1 MHPSGLVSLLTHVR
15 HELVSLLQ
23 FGEGKLSSA
32 ALFASSSAD
41 GTVRV
46 WSARCWSCLAILACQ
61 GPDHSLPLLATVM
74 SDKYAHRSCPC
85 FASEKKRLMPFGV
98 NLLRK
103 PRITPGCPVL
113 PLPEINNLPVMTAF
127 MSDSET
133 WHLSEPHTIL

>member
-1 MHPSGLVSLLTHVR
+1 MKQLLQSSTLSCAMLLLRLCAHPAGAVTLLSHAGAEV
-15 HELVSLLQ
+15 VPLLQ

-74 SDKYAHRSCPC
+74 SDKYALGILSLFCLC
-85 FASEKKRLMPFGV
+85 LRLPACQGSYYQ
-98 NLLRK
+98 
-103 PRITPGCPVL
+103 PPVL
-113 PLPEINNLPVMTAF
+113 TAV
-127 MSDSET
+127 MSDK
-133 WHLSEPHTIL
+133 